1 MVKNALVNVEKEMVV
16 VGDNR
21 ILVKRT
27 ADGALVSGRAEMWLY
42 EEKGEIYKIGYGNN
56 VQWEKT
62 AKGIN
67 KMNQV
72 SGVSDIKVD
81 SQTINGMLCG
91 NPYAEKENGV
101 IARWYVTVMLFGYT
115 PMGTAQIISNSLC
128 LDLGL
133 YWIESLSAK
142 IKDVPAAGKV
152 GDGDMEKPY
161 QNTAKYCIDSRGQ
174 IFMYVN
180 IDHPDIIY
188 LRKQDLQRQKTGD
201 RMAFTIC
208 RNNALKR
215 SASMVV
221 DKLKVEKVPGTNFHK
236 ALVKPWYFK
245 NVNTVQE
252 MQQMCKKVVEGD
264 PDPKVDTVIIDTDA
278 KEIRPEDIE
287 QAEVSVVEQGDNVAS
302 SPPSTA
308 TKKAAPE
315 KKAAPAVKKEEKKAP
330 ETKKKEEKVSDD
342 KKEAGDMKKEKLVAL
357 GEIAK
362 DRVELKKN
370 LGTCKNDKQR
380 EIIEGKLA
388 ELDTE
393 EAMVKDMC

>member
-1 MVKNALVNVEKEMVV
+1 MVKNALVKVEKEMVV

-27 ADGALVSGRAEMWLY
+27 ADGALVSGRAEIWLF
-42 EEKGEIYKIGYGNN
+42 EELGEIYKIGYGNN

-81 SQTINGMLCG
+81 SQMIDGMLRG

-142 IKDVPAAGKV
+142 IKDTPAAGKV
-152 GDGDMEKPY
+152 GDVDMEKPY
-161 QNTAKYCIDSRGQ
+161 KNTAKYCVDSRGQ

-180 IDHPDIIY
+180 IDHPDIVY

-264 PDPKVDTVIIDTDA
+264 PDPKVDTVIIETEA

-287 QAEVSVVEQGDNVAS
+287 QAEASVVEQGDSVS
-302 SPPSTA
+302 SPAPSTPA
-308 TKKAAPE
+308 PSAPAKKAAP
-315 KKAAPAVKKEEKKAP
+315 VKEKEEKKKAP
-330 ETKKKEEKVSDD
+330 EKKKEENVKGS
-342 KKEAGDMKKEKLVAL
+342 AKEKIIAL
-357 GEIAK
+357 ADIAK
-362 DRVELKKN
+362 ERVELKKN
-370 LGTCKNDKQR
+370 LSTCKNDKQR
-380 EIIEGKLA
+380 EIIEDKLA
-388 ELDTE
+388 ILETE
-393 EAMVKDMC
+393 EQMVKDMC